1 MMRRI
6 QGRLRDDAGIALI
19 MVIGWTLVLGTLVT
33 AGIAYAIQS
42 NTDSRR
48 SQDWNAALSAA
59 QSGIEDYVARLNRN
73 DNYGRTWDCANT
85 AMQGPKATGNTCGW
99 TTATATGWLPVVA
112 DAPNGP
118 SFHYDVDASS
128 LDKSGTIMVVATGR
142 SGKVTRTIDAAI
154 GRGGSTDFLYY
165 TDFEDADP
173 SNQTV
178 YGNNPG
184 GGVVACG
191 STGAA
196 SALYA
201 WQTASSRND
210 GSSPCTEITFASGD
224 VLNGRVHFNDLP
236 LSQNGAQFVNGFE
249 TSAPT
254 CQTATGPNYTGCLRY
269 NSGIPVYGTPAQG
282 ATPAVVVPPVYSPT
296 LYLDDTSAKFSTYPG
311 CHYYGATR
319 IKFGQDGN
327 GNAALGQMTV
337 WSKDSAGQSTG
348 TGCGTFTAANGY
360 KQTVNIP
367 TDQVIYDSAGS
378 AVHQCLSG
386 EIDGTLPLGTYTGA
400 ANTTYTYDLT
410 MLNNDQ
416 FCGQGNLYI
425 EGTIKGRVS
434 IAAENSIV
442 VTGDLLLSSGVA
454 GTDIAGLVAGNSV
467 EVFHPWV
474 DTYKCT
480 TTTKNGKTTTTCAW
494 NNSPAE
500 VAGWPKRYND
510 PAAGNAKNPT
520 NGIQIAASIQTLQ
533 HSFWVQQYNKGTAQG
548 TLLVLGSI
556 AQRWRGIVGTGT
568 GTTGYVKSYQYD
580 TRLKWSS
587 PPYFPQWTNA
597 KWGPRHT
604 GETTPAYTAT
614 GTYTGP

>member
-1 MMRRI
+1 MLRRI
-6 QGRLRDDAGIALI
+6 RTRVQHDAGIALI

-42 NTDSRR
+42 NVDAHR
-48 SQDWNAALSAA
+48 SQDWGAALSAA
-59 QSGIEDYVARLNRN
+59 QAGIEDYVARLNRN
-73 DNYGRTWDCANT
+73 DNYGRTWDCTNT
-85 AMQGPKATGNTCGW
+85 ALKGPKATGNTCGW
-99 TTATATGWLPVVA
+99 TASTVTGWLPVVA
-112 DAPNGP
+112 TAPKGAA
-118 SFHYDVDASS
+118 FHYDVDATG
-128 LDKSGTIMVVATGR
+128 LDQTGTITVVSTGR
-142 SGKVTRTIDAAI
+142 VGTVTRTIEAAI

-173 SNQTV
+173 TNTTV
-178 YGNNPG
+178 YGSNPG
-184 GGVVACG
+184 NGSTVCG
-191 STGAA
+191 SAGAA

-201 WQTASSRND
+201 WNPASSRND

-236 LSQNGAQFVNGFE
+236 LSQSGAQFVNGFE
-249 TSAPT
+249 TAAPN
-254 CQTATGPNYTGCLRY
+254 CATATAPNYTACLRY
-269 NSGIPVYGTPAQG
+269 NSGIPVYGVPASGG
-282 ATPAVVVPPVYSPT
+282 APAVVVPPKYSEP
-296 LYLDDTSAKFSTYPG
+296 LYLDDTSAKFATYPG

-319 IKFGQDGN
+319 IKFGTP
-327 GNAALGQMTV
+327 ALGQMTV
-337 WSKDSAGQSTG
+337 WSKDSAGMSTG
-348 TGCGTFTAANGY
+348 TNCGTFTAGNSY
-360 KQTVNIP
+360 TQVVNVP

-386 EIDGTLPLGTYTGA
+386 EIGDGLPLGTYTGA
-400 ANTTYTYDLT
+400 PNTTYTYDLT
-410 MLNNDQ
+410 MQTADQ
-416 FCGQGNLYI
+416 YCGQGNLYI
-425 EGTIKGRVS
+425 EGILKGRVS

-474 DTYKCT
+474 DQYKCT
-480 TTTKNGKTTTTCAW
+480 TSIVNKKSVTTCAW
-494 NNSPAE
+494 QNAPAE
-500 VAGWPKRYND
+500 VAGWPTRYND
-510 PAAGNAKNPT
+510 PAAGNVKNPT
-520 NGIQIAASIQTLQ
+520 KGIQIAASIQTLQ
-533 HSFWVQQYNKGTAQG
+533 HSFWVQEYNKGSQQG

-556 AQRWRGIVGTGT
+556 AQRWRGIVGQNGGSGT
-568 GTTGYVKSYQYD
+568 GYLKSYQYD

-604 GETTPAYTAT
+604 GETTPSYSSV